1 LLSSGKPDK
10 QDHDM
15 TTINR
20 ERTVALV
27 TLMAATPTA
36 LASFPTD
43 VPEPGILS
51 LFGAAT
57 IGLLLIMRYRGKK

>member
-1 LLSSGKPDK
+1 
-10 QDHDM
+10 M